1 MTDPLQIVLYN
12 MRLRWIKFCYRGF
25 TSLRK
30 EGMQYYPKVL
40 AILGL
45 CHPFDNTSVPMERDL
60 EVFQIANDWLVLVG
74 FGKAFCICIYAY
86 ISYMCKP
93 NCGLFGYQW
102 YTI

>member
-1 MTDPLQIVLYN
+1 
-12 MRLRWIKFCYRGF
+12 
-25 TSLRK
+25 
-30 EGMQYYPKVL
+30 MQYYPKVL